1 MLCGL
6 SNDTTPQTNTVNG
19 QVQEQWLTLIEVM
32 WYDMVQYGTK
42 TVTVT
47 WHTVVLTTQPYYCRS
62 QKQGYE
68 PINEHNICSLKQ

>member
-1 MLCGL
+1 MLRGL

-42 TVTVT
+42 TVT